1 MEAQLTFDAADRLVD
16 LVEERRGP
24 VAADEAA
31 RALFAL
37 ASAPTVLAHSLLDE
51 VVSGDARLAWRG
63 AAVALANDPTEQLPL
78 EAASYVVVDLETTGL
93 RPRRDLRD
101 RRRPA
106 RRPDARR
113 NLPDARRP
121 GRPASSGR
129 HLAHG
134 HRGARPRRR

>member
-37 ASAPTVLAHSLLDE
+37 ASAPTVLAHSLLDD

-63 AAVALANDPTEQLPL
+63 SAVALADDPTEQLPL
-78 EAASYVVVDLETTGL
+78 EAARYVVVDGMGHDLPEPVW
-93 RPRRDLRD
+93 RPVI
-101 RRRPA
+101 
-106 RRPDARR
+106 DALIE
-113 NLPDARRP
+113 NFSA
-121 GRPASSGR
+121 A
-129 HLAHG
+129 A
-134 HRGARPRRR
+134 